1 MITIIL
7 VTLVVLAIGFSTY
20 LYLSLRKTNAALK
33 KALEKV
39 YQAEMVD
46 RAQNDLTQIL
56 STGVAAFLH
65 ISLKTSLDRLD
76 TIQNNL
82 EESEKMNTELVK
94 WVTDFGKLTKNVYNQ
109 LKSID
114 ERGMFEKDDEVGFLF
129 QDMLAIITEYNK
141 RINSNDDDDS
151 SRSTAPD
158 EKQG

>member
-1 MITIIL
+1 MITTIL

-141 RINSNDDDDS
+141 RINSNDDS
-151 SRSTAPD
+151 IAAD

>member
-7 VTLVVLAIGFSTY
+7 VTLVVLAIGLSTY

-82 EESEKMNTELVK
+82 EESEKMNTELLK
-94 WVTDFGKLTKNVYNQ
+94 WVADFGKLTKNVYNQ

-141 RINSNDDDDS
+141 RINSNDDDD
-151 SRSTAPD
+151 RHSTAPD